1 MSSGFTSSTA
11 DDFDILYL
19 LIQHE
24 ILLFSRVT
32 RHQRVTGEVFFSWDR
47 QKDLFEI
54 VTFELR
60 LKCQGEAE
68 A

>member
-19 LIQHE
+19 LIQQE

-32 RHQRVTGEVFFSWDR
+32 RHQRVTDEVFFSWDR

-60 LKCQGEAE
+60 LKC
-68 A
+68 

>member
-1 MSSGFTSSTA
+1 M
-11 DDFDILYL
+11 
-19 LIQHE
+19 
-24 ILLFSRVT
+24 LFSRVT

-68 A
+68 V